1 MSGEII
7 AMSKPMNLIF
17 EPMDLQ
23 AASPATVSR
32 CGMIYMEPTSMGW
45 QPIYHSWKK
54 FLPKTFDSDDIA
66 EIDLLFGFMIDAGL
80 KWIRHK
86 GSEISPTQDQ
96 NLVLTTMRLLT
107 HLIKD
112 FEDEKYY

>member
-1 MSGEII
+1 MNTVIDDNKKLCLMSGEII

-86 GSEISPTQDQ
+86 GSEISPTQD
-96 NLVLTTMRLLT
+96 
-107 HLIKD
+107 
-112 FEDEKYY
+112 